1 MKHIG
6 KFRISGLLGKGGMGK
21 VFKVE
26 YPVTGKIG
34 ALKLLAPE
42 PLLITLMGEKAV
54 EDLFVTEAVTMASI
68 RHPHVVEIL
77 DFDRFDGRPYY
88 IMEFYCNDLGTLM
101 GESYITERP
110 SRIIGLEKT
119 IRYIGQLLEGL
130 ACLHHNSVIH
140 RDIKPFNILIDDLD
154 NVKICDFGLSK
165 LRNETFR
172 GHKSLKVGTPYY
184 APPEQE
190 QDPDSVDETADLYSV
205 GVMLFRMLTGR
216 LPEEKLL
223 ASSLNPDLDTAWDDF
238 FHKALASRPDRRYGD
253 TDAMAA
259 DLQQLASAWALKKE
273 SICTAPLEWLDEP
286 DSQETVSR
294 IRHNPIKVYQ
304 SQARDRF
311 GLDEL
316 MHPRRLLTNRF
327 EPWSDALLLD
337 RTTRLIWERS
347 GTRFPVN
354 WKEAKARVRHLNQDK
369 YQGLEGWRIPTV
381 DELLTILTP
390 PPRGMGHCLEPVFD
404 ARQHWL
410 WSADRASFI
419 AAWYA
424 SLELG
429 FVASGDFSS
438 FYHLKAVC
446 TAPADL
452 APPAAE
458 G

>member
-6 KFRISGLLGKGGMGK
+6 KFKISGLLGKGGMGK

-42 PLLITLMGEKAV
+42 PLLITLMGKKAV
-54 EDLFVTEAVTMASI
+54 EDLFVSEAITMTSI

-77 DFDRFDGRPYY
+77 DFDWFEERPYY
-88 IMEFYCNDLGTLM
+88 IMEFYCNNLGTLM
-101 GESYITERP
+101 GESYATEHP
-110 SRIIGLEKT
+110 SRIIGLEKS
-119 IRYIGQLLEGL
+119 IRYTKQILDGL
-130 ACLHHNSVIH
+130 ACLHHRSVIH
-140 RDIKPFNILIDDLD
+140 RDIKPYNILIDDLD

-190 QDPDSVDETADLYSV
+190 EDPDGVDETADLYSV

-216 LPEEKLL
+216 LPEKKLT
-223 ASSLNPDLDTAWDDF
+223 ASALNPDLDTEWDDF
-238 FHKALASRPDRRYGD
+238 FHKALSPKPNKRYANA
-253 TDAMAA
+253 DAMAE
-259 DLQQLASAWALKKE
+259 DLNRLARAWAQKKE
-273 SICTAPLEWLDEP
+273 SICLAPLEWFDEP
-286 DSQETVSR
+286 DPQETVPD
-294 IRHNPIKVYQ
+294 IRHTPKKVYK

-316 MHPRRLLTNRF
+316 MRPQRLLTNQF
-327 EPWSDALLLD
+327 EPWSDTLLLD

-354 WKEAKARVRHLNQDK
+354 WKEAQAHVRQLNQERFQD
-369 YQGLEGWRIPTV
+369 LDHWRMPTV
-381 DELLTILTP
+381 DELLTLFTP
-390 PPRGMGHCLEPVFD
+390 PPQGMGHCLEPVFD
-404 ARQHWL
+404 TRQHWL
-410 WSADRASFI
+410 WSADQASFT

-429 FVASGDFSS
+429 FVAANDFSS

-446 TAPADL
+446 TAPEDL
-452 APPAAE
+452 TPP
-458 G
+458 GTSS